1 MKPGLRVAVVG
12 ATGMVGRVLLERLET
27 RRFPVA
33 ELRPFSSGR
42 TRAAVPFRGRRVAAP
57 APTAQALRTADVAFL
72 VSSDELALK
81 WGKDLARRGVW
92 VLDDSS
98 AFRADPSVPL
108 VIPEVNGSELRP
120 SRRLIAGPNCTIAG
134 LAVAAAAIHRRAGV
148 RRVRMA
154 SYQAVSGA
162 GREALLELY
171 AQSRRA
177 VRGFR
182 DAEPLRPLGP
192 ETARALPAPIAFSV
206 FPQVGRFNADGEC
219 SEEVKVRCELRRIW
233 GAPRL
238 ALSAT
243 TVRVPV
249 VRGHSVA
256 AWLELA
262 RPLTPA
268 AAASLAASVPGVRV
282 WKDGTYPTPRAT
294 GWGDPVHVARI
305 RRGASERELALW
317 VVTDNLLKGAA
328 LNSIQTAE
336 ALLEKGWLK
345 PRRPE

>member
-1 MKPGLRVAVVG
+1 MKGGLRVAVVG
-12 ATGMVGRVLLERLET
+12 ATGMVGQVLLERLER

-42 TRAAVPFRGRRVAAP
+42 AGAAVRFRGRRIPAP
-57 APTAQALRTADVAFL
+57 APTPEALRSADVAFL
-72 VSSDELALK
+72 VSSDEIALR

-98 AFRADPSVPL
+98 AFRMDPSVPL
-108 VIPEVNGSELRP
+108 VIPEVNGGELGP
-120 SRRLIAGPNCTIAG
+120 QRRLIAGPNCTISG
-134 LAVAAAAIHRRAGV
+134 LAVAAAAIHRKAGV

-206 FPQVGRFNADGEC
+206 VPQVGRFNADGEC
-219 SEEVKVRCELRRIW
+219 SEEVKVRSELRRIW
-233 GAPRL
+233 RAPRL

-256 AWLELA
+256 AWLELS

-268 AAASLAASVPGVRV
+268 AAAALASAVPGVKV
-282 WKDGTYPTPRAT
+282 WKRGTYPTPRAT
-294 GWGDPVHVARI
+294 GWGDPVHAARF
-305 RRGASERELALW
+305 RRGAYERELALW